1 MNSKDAIKEDGMK
14 KYLIISFWI
23 IVIIFDLFKLDFFSR
38 KVLMD
43 RKTESEVYDK
53 RDIVESIIPEEALNN
68 QNELLA
74 KEENYQ
80 ITYSVIDQEKYRYH
94 YRIYNQN
101 GMVVREEQSD
111 REPIISYI
119 DDNMIEILISTGTY
133 TFFCTYYDISEDR
146 FSEVYQT
153 PIIAE
158 YGKVVYFEIRE
169 KVFQIIVRD
178 IFDKNA
184 FYKEFEIPNVSFVAM
199 PIKEAIFLNED
210 TLQIKYL
217 SGELYKEEEIIL
229 DLE

>member
-1 MNSKDAIKEDGMK
+1 MK
-14 KYLIISFWI
+14 KNLIISFWV
-23 IVIIFDLFKLDFFSR
+23 IVIVFALFNLDFFSR

-43 RKTESEVYDK
+43 RKAESEVYDK
-53 RDIVESIIPEEALNN
+53 RDIVESIIPEEVINN

-80 ITYSVIDQEKYRYH
+80 ITYSVINQEKYRYH
-94 YRIYNQN
+94 YKIYNQN

-169 KVFQIIVRD
+169 TVFQIIVRD

-184 FYKEFEIPNVSFVAM
+184 FYKEFEIPNVSFAAM

-210 TLQIKYL
+210 TLLIKYL

>member
-1 MNSKDAIKEDGMK
+1 MK

-23 IVIIFDLFKLDFFSR
+23 IVIIFALFKLDFFSR
-38 KVLMD
+38 KVLMN
-43 RKTESEVYDK
+43 RKAESEVYDK
-53 RDIVESIIPEEALNN
+53 RDIVESIIPEEVINN

-80 ITYSVIDQEKYRYH
+80 ITYSVINQEKYRYH
-94 YRIYNQN
+94 YKIYNQN

-119 DDNMIEILISTGTY
+119 DDNMIEILISSGTY

-169 KVFQIIVRD
+169 TVFQIIVRD

-184 FYKEFEIPNVSFVAM
+184 FYKEFEIPNVSFAAM

-210 TLQIKYL
+210 TLLIKYL

>member
-1 MNSKDAIKEDGMK
+1 MK

-23 IVIIFDLFKLDFFSR
+23 IVIIFALFKLDFFSR
-38 KVLMD
+38 KVLMN
-43 RKTESEVYDK
+43 RKAESEVYDK

-68 QNELLA
+68 QNELVA

-80 ITYSVIDQEKYRYH
+80 ITYSVINQEKYRYH
-94 YRIYNQN
+94 YKIYNQN

-119 DDNMIEILISTGTY
+119 DDNMIEILISAGTD

-169 KVFQIIVRD
+169 TVFQIIVRD

-184 FYKEFEIPNVSFVAM
+184 FYKEFEIPNVSFAAM

-210 TLQIKYL
+210 TLLIKYL

>member
-1 MNSKDAIKEDGMK
+1 MK

-23 IVIIFDLFKLDFFSR
+23 IVIIFALFKLDFFSR

-43 RKTESEVYDK
+43 RKAESEVYDK

-68 QNELLA
+68 QNELVA

-80 ITYSVIDQEKYRYH
+80 ITYSVINQEKYRYH
-94 YRIYNQN
+94 YKIYNQN

-119 DDNMIEILISTGTY
+119 DDNMIEILISAGTD

-153 PIIAE
+153 PIIVE

-184 FYKEFEIPNVSFVAM
+184 FYKEFEIPNVSFAAM

-210 TLQIKYL
+210 TLLIKYL

>member
-1 MNSKDAIKEDGMK
+1 MYKENGMK
-14 KYLIISFWI
+14 KNIILCI
-23 IVIIFDLFKLDFFSR
+23 CAIVLVYAFFTLKIFSSD
-38 KVLMD
+38 VPIN
-43 RKTESEVYDK
+43 RKTESEVCDK
-53 RDIVESIIPEEALNN
+53 SDLIGSTTTKKELNK

-74 KEENYQ
+74 EEENYQ

-94 YRIYNQN
+94 YKIYNQN

-119 DDNMIEILISTGTY
+119 DDNMIEILISAGTD

-184 FYKEFEIPNVSFVAM
+184 FYKEFEIPNISFAAI

-210 TLQIKYL
+210 TLLIKYL

>member
-1 MNSKDAIKEDGMK
+1 MK

-23 IVIIFDLFKLDFFSR
+23 IVIIFALFKLDFFSR

-43 RKTESEVYDK
+43 RKTESEVYNK
-53 RDIVESIIPEEALNN
+53 RDIVESIIPEEVINN

-94 YRIYNQN
+94 YKIYNQN

-119 DDNMIEILISTGTY
+119 DDNMIEILISAGTD

-184 FYKEFEIPNVSFVAM
+184 FYKEFEIPNISFAAI

-210 TLQIKYL
+210 TLLIKYL

>member
-1 MNSKDAIKEDGMK
+1 MK

-23 IVIIFDLFKLDFFSR
+23 IVIIFALFKLDFFSR
-38 KVLMD
+38 KVLMN
-43 RKTESEVYDK
+43 RKAESEVYDK
-53 RDIVESIIPEEALNN
+53 RDIVESIIPEEVINN

-80 ITYSVIDQEKYRYH
+80 ITYSVINQEKYRYH
-94 YRIYNQN
+94 YKIYNQN

-119 DDNMIEILISTGTY
+119 DDNMIEILISAGTD

-184 FYKEFEIPNVSFVAM
+184 FYKEFEIPNVSFAAM

-210 TLQIKYL
+210 TLLIKYL

>member
-1 MNSKDAIKEDGMK
+1 MK
-14 KYLIISFWI
+14 KNLIISFWV
-23 IVIIFDLFKLDFFSR
+23 IVIVFALFNLDFFSR

-43 RKTESEVYDK
+43 RKAESEVYDK

-80 ITYSVIDQEKYRYH
+80 ITYSVINQEKYRYH
-94 YRIYNQN
+94 YKIYNQN

-119 DDNMIEILISTGTY
+119 DDNMIEILISAGTD

-169 KVFQIIVRD
+169 TVFQIIVRD

-184 FYKEFEIPNVSFVAM
+184 FYKEFEIPNVSFAAM

-210 TLQIKYL
+210 TLLIKYL
-217 SGELYKEEEIIL
+217 SEELYKEEEIIL

>member
-1 MNSKDAIKEDGMK
+1 MK

-23 IVIIFDLFKLDFFSR
+23 IVIIFALFKLDFFSR

-53 RDIVESIIPEEALNN
+53 KDIVESIIPEEALNN

-80 ITYSVIDQEKYRYH
+80 ITYSVIDQERYRYH
-94 YRIYNQN
+94 YKIYNQN

-119 DDNMIEILISTGTY
+119 DDNMIKILISAGTD

-184 FYKEFEIPNVSFVAM
+184 FYKEFEIPNISFAAM

-210 TLQIKYL
+210 TLLIKYL